1 MNVMFPPLKISLVQ
15 APETEKI
22 KGKRLY
28 VLKDRQ
34 WVRREFYDQIGEIF
48 DKYGFLGVFEEMLLG
63 FLQVYLETFFCCWLR
78 KHHDCIFE
86 PFQAVYSLSD
96 SFRLLSQVA

>member
-1 MNVMFPPLKISLVQ
+1 VMFPPLKISLVQ

-48 DKYGFLGVFEEMLLG
+48 DKYGFLGVF
-63 FLQVYLETFFCCWLR
+63 
-78 KHHDCIFE
+78 
-86 PFQAVYSLSD
+86 
-96 SFRLLSQVA
+96 